1 MRTIRQSIL
10 AIALAV
16 FAFAVV
22 APDAQAVP
30 RNKVPGVGKKEDKS
44 SPVGSPSDHKD
55 GKKPYYKKKI
65 GI

>member
-1 MRTIRQSIL
+1 MKTIRSSIL
-10 AIALAV
+10 TIALAT

-30 RNKVPGVGKKEDKS
+30 TNKVPGVGKKEDKS
-44 SPVGSPSDHKD
+44 GPAGSPSDRKD
-55 GKKPYYKKKI
+55 GKKSYHQKKI